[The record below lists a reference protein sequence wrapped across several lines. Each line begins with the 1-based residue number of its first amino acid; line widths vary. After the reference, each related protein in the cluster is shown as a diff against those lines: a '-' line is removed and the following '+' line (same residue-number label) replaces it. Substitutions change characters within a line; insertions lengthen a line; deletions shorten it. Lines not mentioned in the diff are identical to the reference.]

1 MATPRV
7 LYIYSNDGSELLK
20 SLDADPTE
28 SIPIESDGFTTHYGS
43 YTYSGN
49 KKFIGLATSANV
61 ITPTYAVGDTFTL
74 GTSYMSYT
82 FYIVEQEIPKYTLRI
97 DGVEVTDYENV
108 IINGVSYKCKQ
119 ASVPTNLTG
128 YKVTVPSGWTAS
140 ASYGT
145 FNYLFNLTAQE
156 MSFSDCYALAIGY
169 ENNYSGDFPTIDSH
183 TNSIAIMGGGG
194 YYSVGPFYSNDEL
207 IFEFTDSYDITDNSL
222 IQWLVDN
229 NATFEKESA

>member
-49 KKFIGLATSANV
+49 KNFIGLATTTNAT
-61 ITPTYAVGDTFTL
+61 TPTYAVGDAFTL

-119 ASVPTNLTG
+119 ASVPTDLTG
-128 YKVTVPSGWTAS
+128 YTVTVPSGWTTS
-140 ASYGT
+140 AGLIEAIGINIKIGSIDYM
-145 FNYLFNLTAQE
+145 N
-156 MSFSDCYALAIGY
+156 FSIGY
-169 ENNYSGDFPTIDSH
+169 EGFFSSDEFNFYRSSSSNFICVDVGYPPFENYTPTESFTFQVVSGDV
-183 TNSIAIMGGGG
+183 TN
-194 YYSVGPFYSNDEL
+194 L
-207 IFEFTDSYDITDNSL
+207 TL